1 MSDHITI
8 VDKCFVYSPMGIY
21 MFLYQRKWSCGSFAH
36 SLGVILQHFYPTVGM
51 KLLKIHY
58 FLEKFYVHSKIEQKV
73 QRLPIYACQTV

>member
-8 VDKCFVYSPMGIY
+8 VDKCFVYSPMVIN

-36 SLGVILQHFYPTVGM
+36 SWGVILQHFYPTVGR
-51 KLLKIHY
+51 KLLKIYY